1 MAKLNKKYLKPFKN
15 IYFVTLL
22 LFIIWMLFWDS
33 NSWLIHHE
41 LNKEMDDLKD
51 QKEYY
56 NKEIQETNKAIK
68 ELSNEEGV
76 EKLARE
82 EYYMK
87 KENEDIFIVEY
98 EDSLKSKEHE

>member
-22 LFIIWMLFWDS
+22 LFIIWMLFCYS

>member
-22 LFIIWMLFWDS
+22 LFIIWMLFFFFY
-33 NSWLIHHE
+33 SWLIHHE

>member
-22 LFIIWMLFWDS
+22 LFIIWMLFFFF

>member
-76 EKLARE
+76 EKLA
-82 EYYMK
+82 
-87 KENEDIFIVEY
+87 
-98 EDSLKSKEHE
+98 